1 MRPIQGVLTI
11 ACFLVTSVTGA
22 QESNKAGTSAAQFLK
37 IGVGARA
44 MGMGGATVGI
54 VDDASAAYWN
64 PAGLA
69 GVHSFSLIG
78 THTRWFA
85 DITHQYF
92 GVVLPMGDDHR
103 IGASA
108 TVLSVGDIEITTEDQ
123 PRGTGTFYSATDVAV
138 GLSYSGRLV
147 EFFSFGATVKY
158 VTQSIYNE
166 SASAMALDLGT
177 ILHTGFNGITIG
189 MAFTNFGTPLQLDG
203 RDLHRTY
210 DPNPNS
216 AANTGVSSYLGTQ
229 SWELPVNFRVGIGW
243 TVMGSADA
251 MLSDET
257 HAVRLALDA
266 NHANDEPES
275 AVVGMEYSWQE
286 ILALRG
292 GYAFNDDVRTWSAG
306 LGLHWG
312 TPQSLAVGIDY
323 AYTDLD
329 RLGPIHVFTVIL
341 GL

>member
-1 MRPIQGVLTI
+1 MLAGAL
-11 ACFLVTSVTGA
+11 ASA
-22 QESNKAGTSAAQFLK
+22 QESNKAGTSAGQFLK

-44 MGMGGATVGI
+44 MAMGGATVGV

-69 GVHSFSLIG
+69 GVKSFTLFG

-92 GVVLPMGDDHR
+92 GVVLPLGDDHR
-103 IGASA
+103 IGVNA
-108 TVLSVGDIEITTEDQ
+108 TVLSVGDIEITTEEQ
-123 PRGTGTFYSATDVAV
+123 PRGTGTFYDATDIAV

-166 SASAMALDLGT
+166 SASAMAVDLGT
-177 ILHTGFNGITIG
+177 VLHTGFEGITIG
-189 MAFTNFGTPLQLDG
+189 MAFTNFGTAMKLEG

-216 AANTGVSSYLGTQ
+216 AANTGVSSYLGTE

-243 TVMGSADA
+243 TLVGPVEALMT
-251 MLSDET
+251 DET
-257 HAVRLALDA
+257 HAVRLAVDA
-266 NHANDEPES
+266 NHANDAPEN
-275 AVVGMEYSWQE
+275 AVVGLEYSWQE

-306 LGLHWG
+306 VGLHWG
-312 TPQSLAVGIDY
+312 TAQGLGVGVDY

-329 RLGPIHVFTVIL
+329 RLGPIHVFSVIL

>member
-1 MRPIQGVLTI
+1 MRRTQHLLIVGCLL
-11 ACFLVTSVTGA
+11 AASVAGA

-69 GVHSFSLIG
+69 GVQSFTLIG

-92 GVVLPMGDDHR
+92 GVVLPVGDDHR

-108 TVLSVGDIEITTEDQ
+108 TVLSMGDIEITTEDE
-123 PRGTGTFYSATDVAV
+123 PRGTGNFYSATDVAV
-138 GLSYSGRLV
+138 GISYSGRLV
-147 EFFSFGATVKY
+147 EFFSFGATFKFIN
-158 VTQSIYNE
+158 QSIYNE
-166 SASAMALDLGT
+166 SASAVAVDLGT
-177 ILHTGFNGITIG
+177 VLHTGFNGITIG
-189 MAFTNFGTPLQLDG
+189 MAFTNFGTSLKLEG

-210 DPNPNS
+210 DPNPGS

-243 TVMGSADA
+243 TMVGPADA
-251 MLSDET
+251 MVRDET
-257 HAVRLALDA
+257 HQVRLAADA
-266 NHANDEPES
+266 NHANDAPES
-275 AVVGMEYSWQE
+275 AVLGLEYSWQE

-292 GYAFNDDVRTWSAG
+292 GYTLNDDVRTWSAG
-306 LGLHWG
+306 VGLHWG
-312 TPQSLAVGIDY
+312 TAQSLAVGVDY

-329 RLGPIHVFTVIL
+329 RLGPIHVFTLIL

>member
-1 MRPIQGVLTI
+1 MRTPLVVLVLGLALT
-11 ACFLVTSVTGA
+11 ASAAHA

-44 MGMGGATVGI
+44 MAMSGATVGI

-69 GVHSFSLIG
+69 GVKTFTLFG

-85 DITHQYF
+85 DINHDYF
-92 GVVLPMGDDHR
+92 GAVLPLGDDHR
-103 IGASA
+103 IAVSA
-108 TVLSVGDIEITTEDQ
+108 TVLNVGEIEITTEEQ
-123 PRGTGTFYSATDVAV
+123 PRGTGTFYDATDVAV

-158 VTQSIYNE
+158 ITQRIYNE
-166 SASAMALDLGT
+166 SASAMAVDFGT
-177 ILHTGFNGITIG
+177 VLHTGFEGITIG
-189 MAFTNFGTPLQLDG
+189 MAFTNLGTAMQLEG

-216 AANTGVSSYLGTQ
+216 AANTGVSSYLGTE

-243 TVMGSADA
+243 VLLGPGEALLTEESH
-251 MLSDET
+251 T
-257 HAVRLALDA
+257 VRLAVDA
-266 NHANDEPES
+266 NHANDAPES
-275 AVVGMEYSWQE
+275 AVVGLEYMWQD

-292 GYAFNDDVRTWSAG
+292 GYTFNDDVRSWSTG
-306 LGLHWG
+306 IGLHWG
-312 TPQSLAVGIDY
+312 TAQSLAVGIDY
-323 AYTDLD
+323 AYADLD
-329 RLGPIHVFTVIL
+329 RLGPVHVFSVML